1 MTMSSSARL
10 APLGRFA
17 LVGFAAWALAT
28 AALRLAPGRA
38 FEVTPPAGA
47 AAILAALI
55 ILAGLARLILS
66 NVDPASR
73 VAAMIAFVL
82 PGMIGDSVTTALYGV
97 VFPNLPSGAG
107 VFGGL
112 MLLAYSVML
121 AVSLAMTSGRLT
133 P

>member
-97 VFPNLPSGAG
+97 LFPNLPSGAG

>member
-1 MTMSSSARL
+1 MTMSSSARI

-38 FEVTPPAGA
+38 FEVTPPVA
-47 AAILAALI
+47 AVAILAALI
-55 ILAGLARLILS
+55 ILAGLARLILRD
-66 NVDPASR
+66 VDPASR

-82 PGMIGDSVTTALYGV
+82 PGMIGDSATTALYGV
-97 VFPNLPSGAG
+97 VFPNLPNGAG

-112 MLLAYSVML
+112 MLLGYSVML
-121 AVSLAMTSGRLT
+121 IVGLAMTDRR
-133 P
+133 PAP